1 VACRWARSASTART
15 GALPSDS
22 GAIRAAA
29 ETHHEIGPEYQP
41 AVIESFLEKVG
52 QEIDAG
58 VDARLAGRQGP
69 QPGQFA
75 QPFGQPGQFGQ
86 PGRYGQHGQHGQV
99 GQPGQ
104 FGQPGP
110 YGQHGQVGQPR
121 AFAPPQQYAQ
131 QAPPA
136 RPARE
141 RSAFALAVVSMALGI
156 PLSAIAV
163 AAGSRPVGLGG
174 LVVIWIAI
182 AVINVSYSLHLR
194 PPGDR
199 R

>member
-1 VACRWARSASTART
+1 MHRGAFVASADNAIYLADVSS
-15 GALPSDS
+15 PSLTPDE
-22 GAIRAAA
+22 IRAAA

-52 QEIDAG
+52 QEIDAR

-75 QPFGQPGQFGQ
+75 QPFGQPGQ
-86 PGRYGQHGQHGQV
+86 V

-110 YGQHGQVGQPR
+110 YGQHGQVGQPG

-141 RSAFALAVVSMALGI
+141 RSAFALAVVSMALGV

-163 AAGSRPVGLGG
+163 AAGSSPVGLGG